1 MIRGHILKKAI
12 CSPGKFPQITE
23 IRVYLDNTNT
33 YEKLRKLLLI
43 NCEKWKQIRERKI
56 QISNLIQ
63 TLYP

>member
-1 MIRGHILKKAI
+1 MFYILKT
-12 CSPGKFPQITE
+12 KFSLIF
-23 IRVYLDNTNT
+23 INLLIFNFYDKRS

-63 TLYP
+63 TLYS

>member
-56 QISNLIQ
+56 
-63 TLYP
+63 